1 MKSTYM
7 IGILAAAVAWPAI
20 ASAQSGQGG
29 GVATTRPRT
38 TVVEGQAGGGR
49 GGFVAAVESKITTGR
64 PYSAEAV
71 TERTQVLADGNRIN
85 VRSTTRVYR
94 DGEGRTRRESIE
106 PDGSVRSIS
115 ISDPVGRNSYTLNPE
130 TKIAYAAGA
139 NVVTF
144 SERPAAGGR
153 GGTVT
158 YERQASGDNVR
169 VLENK
174 VTSTA
179 SAGGVM
185 MRTPAPD
192 NRNVTKEDLGQQNI
206 EGVMATG
213 TRTTTVIPAG
223 EIGNAQEIRIVSEQ
237 WFSDEIQALV
247 MTRHSDPRSGENVYR
262 LVNILRAE
270 PDPALFQVPA
280 DYTVQSRQVR
290 RPQ

>member
-1 MKSTYM
+1 MKSTCM
-7 IGILAAAVAWPAI
+7 IGIAAAILLAPA
-20 ASAQSGQGG
+20 AAGAQTGQGG
-29 GVATTRPRT
+29 GSAPRS
-38 TVVEGQAGGGR
+38 TVVEGQAGGR
-49 GGFVAAVESKITTGR
+49 GGQVISGSVLAKITTGR

-71 TERTQVLADGNRIN
+71 SERTQMLPDGNRIN

-94 DGEGRTRRESIE
+94 DSDGRTRRESID

-115 ISDPVGRNSYTLNPE
+115 ISDPVGRNSYTLDPR
-130 TKIAYAAGA
+130 TKVAYAAGGGVLA
-139 NVVTF
+139 PTTVGPTYTF
-144 SERPAAGGR
+144 SGGGR
-153 GGTVT
+153 GGGAGQGGTATAAPVT
-158 YERQASGDNVR
+158 
-169 VLENK
+169 
-174 VTSTA
+174 
-179 SAGGVM
+179 SAGGVAYL
-185 MRTPAPD
+185 RSREAE
-192 NRNVTKEDLGQQNI
+192 NRNVTKEDLGLQNV

-247 MTRHSDPRSGENVYR
+247 MTRHNDPRSGENVYR